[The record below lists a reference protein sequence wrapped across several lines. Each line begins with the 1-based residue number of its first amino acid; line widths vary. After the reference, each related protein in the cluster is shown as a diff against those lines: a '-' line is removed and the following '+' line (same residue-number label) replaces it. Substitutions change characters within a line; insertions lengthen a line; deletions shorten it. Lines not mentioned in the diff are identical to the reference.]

1 MQSGEVIRLRYKK
14 TMEKEREGRETDT
27 GFYRLFMIIFDYIVV
42 HGVWAERRGGG
53 TKKPMKTVNHVPF
66 LPTHPK
72 AEMDSIK
79 PFTKAIKPQKGK

>member
-53 TKKPMKTVNHVPF
+53 DQ
-66 LPTHPK
+66 K
-72 AEMDSIK
+72 ANENSESCAL
-79 PFTKAIKPQKGK
+79 FAHASQGRNGFYQAIYKSH